1 MWVNKST
8 YPYDI
13 QYQVSIRIFVI
24 SNKKISIYFICF
36 GKRTKQKEK
45 EETKKLEKE
54 TAQNVLMLAISIR
67 ENTYIYYRNIGCMG
81 VVARHYLE
89 EAANPWVHRHW
100 IFFASAE
107 EREGISCMS
116 SFGN

>member
-67 ENTYIYYRNIGCMG
+67 ENTYIYYKNIGCS
-81 VVARHYLE
+81 RRRSTLF
-89 EAANPWVHRHW
+89 R
-100 IFFASAE
+100 
-107 EREGISCMS
+107 RS
-116 SFGN
+116 SEPLG

>member
-1 MWVNKST
+1 MFWQEDETEGGKGR
-8 YPYDI
+8 D
-13 QYQVSIRIFVI
+13 
-24 SNKKISIYFICF
+24 KKI
-36 GKRTKQKEK
+36 GKG
-45 EETKKLEKE
+45 KKLEKE

-67 ENTYIYYRNIGCMG
+67 ENTYIYYKNIGCMG

-100 IFFASAE
+100 IFLASAE

-116 SFGN
+116 SFRN